1 VATRLQAP
9 VRAAVELRPVP
20 SRTRNRRG
28 AARRRAGGCSALAS
42 SSTVSA
48 RCSLLPRAARPG
60 AEPRSRAGTR
70 QPRGWGG
77 RRRRR
82 RLGAVGGSARRQ
94 RRSCSATSTTAASKP
109 RAPPALGGARSRV
122 FHRAAV
128 KAMAQRVARGWHA
141 EPGAGRSG
149 TGTLSISSQH
159 SSPLLSEATCRLLWR
174 RILQRVAC
182 VKMNCELLA
191 PRIVASLAAIWG
203 FFLP

>member
-1 VATRLQAP
+1 MSPSSSTTAPGRRCSVFCASQRSKSPRALSPRGGGCVATRLQAP

-48 RCSLLPRAARPG
+48 RCLLLPRAARPG

-122 FHRAAV
+122 LPRAAV
-128 KAMAQRVARGWHA
+128 KAMAQGVARGRSLGA
-141 EPGAGRSG
+141 RPGS
-149 TGTLSISSQH
+149 
-159 SSPLLSEATCRLLWR
+159 
-174 RILQRVAC
+174 V
-182 VKMNCELLA
+182 LA
-191 PRIVASLAAIWG
+191 R
-203 FFLP
+203 